1 MLAPAVVVRKA
12 PKASCGTTCC
22 EGVAEAAF
30 LSWAGRQAEAKGPR
44 QGQEAPAASDQAGAE
59 TAAQAGQPEASAVQ
73 EEEQILSPLLVVC
86 FGLQG
91 SVCQQMPEHGSAGH

>member
-1 MLAPAVVVRKA
+1 MVVRKA

-73 EEEQILSPLLVVC
+73 EEEQILHNEFSDVRYFLEKHILFFLL
-86 FGLQG
+86 
-91 SVCQQMPEHGSAGH
+91 